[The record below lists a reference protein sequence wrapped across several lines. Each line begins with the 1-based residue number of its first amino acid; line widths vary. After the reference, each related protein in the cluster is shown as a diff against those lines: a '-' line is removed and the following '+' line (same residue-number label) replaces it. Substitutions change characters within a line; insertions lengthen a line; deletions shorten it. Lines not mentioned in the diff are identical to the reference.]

1 MVLVPGLYLTA
12 TAQTVEGEHVSGRLL
27 VQRTLG
33 ASSSAVSRALAAA
46 GAQVE
51 KELPEVR
58 ISVLKVPEA
67 AAGRVSSALTQSGLF
82 TFVEPDFIAHASQ
95 SMTPDD
101 PDFSSQWHLTK
112 ISGPTGWVVTTG
124 LSTVPI
130 AVIDSGIDTSHPDLV
145 PKTIAG
151 WNFLTGTSNTTD
163 DYGHGTAVSG
173 VAAAATNNLTGVS
186 GVAWGNPI
194 MPLVVID
201 STGSGSYSNVASAI
215 DYAADHGVRVINISL
230 GGTSASSALQNAVN
244 YAWSKGAVVVAA
256 AGNGGSNTPYYPAA
270 CQNVI
275 AVSATDQNDNLAS
288 FSSYGSWVSLSA
300 PGTYILT
307 TQQPSTYGYWQGTSF
322 SSPIVSGV
330 AALVLSLKPGLS
342 ASALVSLLEQNT
354 DDLGAPG
361 WDQYFGWGR
370 VNVYKAVQA
379 ANAGD
384 STPPTVAIASPA
396 SGVTVAGTI
405 SVTGTATDN
414 VGVTSIQF
422 LVDGQVA
429 ASGTSSPYS
438 FSWNTANV
446 TNGSHT
452 LTVDAYDAAGNLGS
466 ASVSVTVSNQ
476 APPPPPDNT
485 PPTVTITKP
494 TNGTKLGN
502 GNLQIAVS
510 ATDVDSPVSQ
520 VSIYVDGTLQCTD
533 TVSPYTCGWNTTKVA
548 PGTHTIT
555 ANAWDPSGNKGSAIP
570 VTVTK

>member
-1 MVLVPGLYLTA
+1 MRLEKSTFWKLTRLMVLVPGLYLTA
-12 TAQTVEGEHVSGRLL
+12 TAQTLEGEHVSGRLL

-58 ISVLKVPEA
+58 IAVLKVPEA
-67 AAGRVSSALTQSGLF
+67 ASGRVSSALTQSGLF

-201 STGSGSYSNVASAI
+201 STGNGSYSNVASAI

-256 AGNGGSNTPYYPAA
+256 AGNGGR
-270 CQNVI
+270 
-275 AVSATDQNDNLAS
+275 
-288 FSSYGSWVSLSA
+288 
-300 PGTYILT
+300 
-307 TQQPSTYGYWQGTSF
+307 PSTYGYWQGTSF

-466 ASVSVTVSNQ
+466 ASVSVTVNNQ